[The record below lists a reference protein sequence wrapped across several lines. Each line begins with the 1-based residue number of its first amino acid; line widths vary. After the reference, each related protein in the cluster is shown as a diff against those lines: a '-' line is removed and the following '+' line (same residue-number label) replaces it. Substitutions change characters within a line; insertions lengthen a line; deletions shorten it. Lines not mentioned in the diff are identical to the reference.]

1 MEIVKRL
8 EGSEPEEESF
18 HFEEEYNEKTE
29 TNENN
34 PKRPIFFPLLGVSAV
49 IIVGYFG
56 FKTFSSNKDTI
67 DNSLKVTPMVENKAE
82 GKELVVSQEELPKQE
97 VKNNVQVHTIK
108 EVFPSKEVVEP
119 TKKVAVYTEE
129 LAQELTPK
137 TTSPQEEIK
146 NTNILP
152 KTIQTTVPSKKIE
165 EKEITPVIEKV
176 VEAPKVEA
184 PKVIET
190 KTIEKKVIVK
200 KAIPEKVVKE
210 KVVEKKIVPK
220 KIESTI
226 VKRKPRIVTIKKG
239 DTLNLIAQRYYG
251 NSMDFKRIIRANK
264 SLKSAKSSLRLGQKI
279 IVPYLPKNKTRR
291 FVTVKSGYSLAY
303 ISKKFYGTTGKVQ
316 KIVNANPD
324 IKNKKST
331 LRIGQKVYVPR

>member
-29 TNENN
+29 NKENN

-49 IIVGYFG
+49 IMLGYFG
-56 FKTFSSNKDTI
+56 FKTFSTNSDTI
-67 DNSLKVTPMVENKAE
+67 DKSLQVTPMIENKE
-82 GKELVVSQEELPKQE
+82 ETKKVEVRKEELPKQE
-97 VKNNVQVHTIK
+97 VKSNVQVHTVQ
-108 EVFPSKEVVEP
+108 EVFPTKKEPEP
-119 TKKVAVYTEE
+119 TKKVALYTEE

-137 TTSPQEEIK
+137 TTPPKKEEVK
-146 NTNILP
+146 NSTTLP
-152 KTIQTTVPSKKIE
+152 ITIQTTVASKKTE

-176 VEAPKVEA
+176 VEK
-184 PKVIET
+184 PKVI
-190 KTIEKKVIVK
+190 VQ
-200 KAIPEKVVKE
+200 KAIPEKIVAKKTIPK
-210 KVVEKKIVPK
+210 KVVEKKIK
-220 KIESTI
+220 STI
-226 VKRKPRIVTIKKG
+226 VKRKPRIITIKKG

-264 SLKSAKSSLRLGQKI
+264 SLRSAKSSLKLGQKI

-303 ISKKFYGTTGKVQ
+303 ISKKFYGTIGKVQ
-316 KIVNANPD
+316 RIVDANPD